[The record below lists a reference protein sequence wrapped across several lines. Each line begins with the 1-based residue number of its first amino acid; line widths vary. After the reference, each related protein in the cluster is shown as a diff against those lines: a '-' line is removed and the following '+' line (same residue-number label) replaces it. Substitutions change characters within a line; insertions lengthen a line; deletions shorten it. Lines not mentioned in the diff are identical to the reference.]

1 MRAGPLLTGAAAT
14 GSNGHFTVGPRRP
27 GLLDSHCGQDRHG
40 ARSRHRPQTRKEKA
54 IFSARLLAIGG
65 RVGQAEAMVFQVECP
80 FCGEPGGVEIEAA
93 DFEPGEYVLVQDCEV
108 CCRPWT
114 VRVQRDPNGAITVS
128 AERD

>member
-114 VRVQRDPNGAITVS
+114 VRVQKDANGAITVS